1 MGSIVCPPDGSS
13 LHQKAAGSRSSPK
26 VAAKRLPTVARL
38 AWQTDRRREDAN
50 RDATPAGERVDRR
63 HADEREEGEN
73 SGEHRTACDR
83 APGKAKDQ
91 GREAGQQ
98 NKCGRD
104 DETDE
109 DPR

>member
-1 MGSIVCPPDGSS
+1 M
-13 LHQKAAGSRSSPK
+13 AAN
-26 VAAKRLPTVARL
+26 
-38 AWQTDRRREDAN
+38 AWQQWPGWDWQRDRGREAPN

-63 HADEREEGEN
+63 RADEREEGEN

-83 APGKAKDQ
+83 APGKAKGQD
-91 GREAGQQ
+91 REAGQRT
-98 NKCGRD
+98 KCGRN